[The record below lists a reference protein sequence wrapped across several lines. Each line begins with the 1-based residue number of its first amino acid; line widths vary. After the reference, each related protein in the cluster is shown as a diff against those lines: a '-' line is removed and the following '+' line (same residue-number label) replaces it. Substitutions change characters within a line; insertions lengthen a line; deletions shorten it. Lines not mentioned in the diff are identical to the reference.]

1 MEYFSDQ
8 EKGAKTRSL
17 EEIPDNVWGGIVAI
31 IKSHIDSGAF
41 GDSFP
46 DICPDGGGPV
56 GTDEKSFELAVKAEV
71 PNIDWPL
78 RVKNKS
84 SWDDEI
90 NIPDYLSI
98 LDLIQFCYEHV
109 AKPIQDSY
117 HDFFKHYHLSFD
129 QEEGKKEYRLKI
141 NRIFARNGL
150 AYELDE
156 NGNIIRLLP
165 PVIDKLIDSSV
176 LTTND
181 RLLNELL
188 NQAFIKFCS
197 PDKHVRK
204 EALEKLWDSWER
216 LKSLNNSNKKESI
229 KILLDNCSSE
239 PNFRELLEKE
249 ARSLTDI
256 GNSFHIRHTEVDQI
270 LIKDTEHIDYLF
282 HRLLCMIYLMVKKM
296 V

>member
-8 EKGAKTRSL
+8 EKGPKERTN

-31 IKSHIDSGAF
+31 INSHIDSGAF

-46 DICPDGGGPV
+46 EICPDGGGPV

-78 RVKNKS
+78 RAQKQS

-90 NIPDYLSI
+90 NVPDYLSI

-109 AKPIQDSY
+109 AEPIQDSY
-117 HDFFKHYHLSFD
+117 HDFFRHYHLSFD
-129 QEEGKKEYRLKI
+129 QEQGKKEFRLKI
-141 NRIFARNGL
+141 NRIFSRNGL

-156 NGNIIRLLP
+156 NGNITRLFP
-165 PVIDKLIDSSV
+165 PVVNELIGSSIFITNDSV
-176 LTTND
+176 LNK
-181 RLLNELL
+181 LL
-188 NQAFIKFCS
+188 NQAFKKFCS
-197 PDKHVRK
+197 PDENIRK

-216 LKSLNNSNKKESI
+216 LKSLNNPNKKTSI
-229 KILLDNCSSE
+229 KSLLDNCSSE

-249 ARSLTDI
+249 AKSLTEI
-256 GNSFHIRHTEVDQI
+256 GNSFHIRHTEIDQI
-270 LIKDTEHIDYLF
+270 QIKDSTHIDYLF
-282 HRLLCMIYLMVKKM
+282 HRLLCMIYLIMKKM